1 MDLLFHPSE
10 SFDPAPGCNA
20 AAWADGSGKP
30 SVIDSRLLHSCNH
43 QQVLGYSSGFRIP
56 ACGWVPS
63 RGSFPCR
70 WDIQPL
76 LSVSLLFELHRWE
89 NRSAIQPES
98 GIRKPEAGIRKPEGR
113 WIAEW
118 CEIQADGDEFE
129 LGIVAAWAELR
140 SWWLTWRGRRGRR
153 WRRGRCGP
161 SREDSAA
168 WAPCRRE
175 RRRRRRPFP
184 IGP

>member
-1 MDLLFHPSE
+1 MHLLFHPSE

-98 GIRKPEAGIRKPEGR
+98 GIRNPESGR
-113 WIAEW
+113 RMNCGVMWNSSWRWWVWVGHCGRLGGIAELVTYVERSTW
-118 CEIQADGDEFE
+118 SKMTS
-129 LGIVAAWAELR
+129 WTLR
-140 SWWLTWRGRRGRR
+140 PKQRRFCCVGAMSSWTEASQKAVSYWTVK
-153 WRRGRCGP
+153 
-161 SREDSAA
+161 
-168 WAPCRRE
+168 
-175 RRRRRRPFP
+175 
-184 IGP
+184 

>member
-1 MDLLFHPSE
+1 MHLLFHPSE

-98 GIRKPEAGIRKPEGR
+98 GIRK
-113 WIAEW
+113 
-118 CEIQADGDEFE
+118 AD
-129 LGIVAAWAELR
+129 ELR
-140 SWWLTWRGRRGRR
+140 SDVKFKLTVMSLSWALWPLGRNCGVGDLRGEVDVVEDDVVDAAAQTEKILLRGRHVVVNGGVAEGRFLLDR
-153 WRRGRCGP
+153 KINQRVN
-161 SREDSAA
+161 
-168 WAPCRRE
+168 
-175 RRRRRRPFP
+175 
-184 IGP
+184 